1 MFNWYCVYLGEL
13 AKSGGSLRKTN
24 WKGENPLSAS
34 DAKVFIA
41 YAAVVANNGH
51 ICPLSH
57 RCFIMISLI
66 VLICLSHLPLP

>member
-1 MFNWYCVYLGEL
+1 MFNWSILGNERL
-13 AKSGGSLRKTN
+13 VRSGGSLRKTN
-24 WKGENPLSAS
+24 LKGENPLSAS

-41 YAAVVANNGH
+41 YAVVANNGH

-66 VLICLSHLPLP
+66 VLICLLHLLLP